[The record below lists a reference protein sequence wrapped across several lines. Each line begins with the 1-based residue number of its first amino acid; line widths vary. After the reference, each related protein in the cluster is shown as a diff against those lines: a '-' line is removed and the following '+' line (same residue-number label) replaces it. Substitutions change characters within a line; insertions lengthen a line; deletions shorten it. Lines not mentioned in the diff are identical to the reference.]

1 MYLSMF
7 GFFVRSLVCL
17 CVCLRAYRSA
27 CMYSE
32 NRRDIDPHGAPS
44 RCKSDPKI
52 DPWTPKVAP
61 KSTPRRPTS
70 LQNRSLGVL
79 RGALG
84 RSRHDVRHGRVQRS
98 TGDLKKSTFG
108 TSKGPKGAKRAPK
121 EIYRADPAPPR
132 TPLGRFL
139 APQNAERKK

>member
-1 MYLSMF
+1 MYLSTF
-7 GFFVRSLVCL
+7 GFFVRSFVCL
-17 CVCLRAYRSA
+17 CVCLCACRSA

-32 NRRDIDPHGAPS
+32 NRHDIDPHGAPN

-79 RGALG
+79 RGVPGALLG
-84 RSRHDVRHGRVQRS
+84 VCSKQLPSTFHRRSRKIDFGPQRAQ
-98 TGDLKKSTFG
+98 KEP
-108 TSKGPKGAKRAPK
+108 KGPPKRF
-121 EIYRADPAPPR
+121 IGSTRRPR
-132 TPLGRFL
+132 KLHLSVFL
-139 APQNAERKK
+139 APQNDE